1 MRGRRM
7 RRMKSFFLI
16 ASVCMILSGCSNGY
30 NSEKVKTD
38 ESVTASVDKEK
49 YEIALVSFFGT
60 TQDHSFGQATWEGIE
75 QYAKEHNITYKL
87 YQPEEATSDNYIEK
101 IDLAVDNGA
110 KIIVCPGFLFET
122 PVFIEQDKYPDVKFV
137 LIDGQPH
144 NASYT
149 ETRINDNVLSLVFS
163 EEQAGFLAGYAAVKD
178 GYKKL
183 GFMGGMAVPSVIR
196 YGYGFV
202 QGCNLAAEELGTKV
216 EITYNYTGT
225 FFESPDIKS
234 LADSWYHQ
242 GTQVI
247 FACGGAIGKSVMSSA
262 EENKAKVIGVDLDQ
276 SSESV
281 TVITSA
287 MKMLKLVVYDAL
299 KDYYTGSFHGGVPQ
313 TYSVNNNGIGLP
325 METSKFSTFSK
336 QDHDAIF
343 AKLAAGEI
351 IIYNKTD
358 DSTTTDLNLT
368 AAKVIYI
375 K

>member
-1 MRGRRM
+1 M

-16 ASVCMILSGCSNGY
+16 ASVCMILSGCSSGY
-30 NSEKVKTD
+30 DSEKVKSE
-38 ESVTASVDKEK
+38 ESVTAAVNEEK

-60 TQDHSFGQATWEGIE
+60 TQDHSFGQATWEGI
-75 QYAKEHNITYKL
+75 QLYAKEHDITYKL

-101 IDLAVDNGA
+101 IDLAVENGA

-183 GFMGGMAVPSVIR
+183 AFMGGMAVPSVIR

-202 QGCNLAAEELGTKV
+202 QGCNLAAEEMGIKV

-225 FFESPDIKS
+225 FFESPEIKS
-234 LADSWYHQ
+234 IADDWYHQ

-247 FACGGAIGKSVMSSA
+247 FACGGAIGKSVMKSA

-276 SSESV
+276 SSESE

-287 MKMLKLVVYDAL
+287 MKMLKPVVYDVL
-299 KDYYTGSFHGGVPQ
+299 KDYYTGSFHGGAPQ
-313 TYSVNNNGIGLP
+313 TYSVKNNGIGLP

-336 QDHDAIF
+336 QEYDAIF
-343 AKLAAGEI
+343 GKLAAGNV

-358 DSTTTDLNLT
+358 DSTTADLNLA
-368 AAKVIYI
+368 AAKVIYL

>member
-1 MRGRRM
+1 MM
-7 RRMKSFFLI
+7 RRVKNVFLI
-16 ASVCMILSGCSNGY
+16 VSACMILFGCSNEY
-30 NSEKVKTD
+30 NSEKAKTE
-38 ESVTASVDKEK
+38 ESVTASVNEEK

-75 QYAKEHNITYKL
+75 QYAKEHDITYKL
-87 YQPEEATSDNYIEK
+87 YQPEEATSDNYIEN
-101 IDLAVDNGA
+101 IDSAVENGA

-122 PVFIEQDKYPDVKFV
+122 PVFIEQYKYPDVKFV

-149 ETRINDNVLSLVFS
+149 ETQINDNVLSVVFS

-225 FFESPDIKS
+225 FFEAPEIKS
-234 LADSWYHQ
+234 QADDWYHQ

-247 FACGGAIGKSVMSSA
+247 FACGGAIGKSVMRSA
-262 EENKAKVIGVDLDQ
+262 EENKGKVIGVDLDQ
-276 SSESV
+276 SSESE

-287 MKMLKLVVYDAL
+287 MKMLKLVVYNAL

-336 QDHDAIF
+336 QEYDAIF
-343 AKLAAGEI
+343 AKLATGKV

-358 DSTTTDLNLT
+358 DSTTADLNLT
-368 AAKVIYI
+368 GAKVIYI